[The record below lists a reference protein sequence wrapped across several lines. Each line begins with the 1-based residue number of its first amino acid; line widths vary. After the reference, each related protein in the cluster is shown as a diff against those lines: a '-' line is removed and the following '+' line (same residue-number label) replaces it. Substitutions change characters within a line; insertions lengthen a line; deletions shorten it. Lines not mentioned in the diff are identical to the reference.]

1 MYIYIYNFSIWIFH
15 SLSNFVNPV
24 GQSGTFKTQKSLKQ
38 KPKGAFRLSLGNSLE
53 KLPCSKSK
61 VCTAKFQTVSRGLE
75 SLDIFVMVT
84 FVFQL

>member
-1 MYIYIYNFSIWIFH
+1 MGLYNSCARQ
-15 SLSNFVNPV
+15 LMLLQPV
-24 GQSGTFKTQKSLKQ
+24 GQSRTFETIRSLKH
-38 KPKGAFRLSLGNSLE
+38 KLKWAFRLSLGNSLE